1 MKLLYL
7 ILCILCSSMLAIGM
21 RLSEGRIQSKMS
33 MIAVNYVACL
43 VVGVCYTGFG
53 GLIPTGEG
61 VAPMLGMGAFN
72 GVFYMF
78 GLVLNQYNIP
88 RNGVV
93 LTSVFSK
100 MGGLLIPLVISILV
114 FREDPTMLQVV
125 GFIVSMVSIVLICQS
140 GEKETAKKLSI
151 GGLAILFLSDGCAG
165 IMAKVF
171 QEMGNP
177 MLADHFLFMTFGVAL
192 ILCVIVILVKGERVG
207 KNEILFGLLIG
218 IPNFMQAKFQLMAM
232 ETIPAVIVYPMKSV
246 GTIVV
251 ITLAGVLMFREK
263 LSRKQMAALAAILVS
278 LVLLNI

>member
-1 MKLLYL
+1 
-7 ILCILCSSMLAIGM
+7 
-21 RLSEGRIQSKMS
+21 
-33 MIAVNYVACL
+33 MIAVNYLACMI
-43 VVGVCYTGFG
+43 VGVCYTGVS
-53 GLIPTGEG
+53 GLIPNGEG
-61 VAPMLGMGAFN
+61 VVPMLSMGAFN
-72 GVFYMF
+72 GVFYML

-114 FREDPTMLQVV
+114 FREDPTMLQLI
-125 GFIVSMVSIVLICQS
+125 GFIVSMVSIVLICQG
-140 GEKETAKKLSI
+140 GEKNSAKKLSV
-151 GGLAILFLSDGCAG
+151 GGLVLLFVADGIAG

-177 MLADHFLFMTFGVAL
+177 LLSDHFLFMTFGVAL

-232 ETIPAVIVYPMKSV
+232 ETIPAVIVYPV
-246 GTIVV
+246 RQAGTILV
-251 ITLAGVLMFREK
+251 ITLAGVLLFREK
-263 LSRKQMAALAAILVS
+263 LNWKQFVALAAILVS

>member
-1 MKLLYL
+1 
-7 ILCILCSSMLAIGM
+7 MLAIGM
-21 RLSEGRIQSKMS
+21 RLSEGKIQSKMS

-43 VVGVCYTGFG
+43 VVGVCFTGVS
-53 GLIPTGEG
+53 GLIPSGEG
-61 VAPMLGMGAFN
+61 VGPMLGMGAFN

-100 MGGLLIPLVISILV
+100 MGGLLIPLVVSILV
-114 FREDPTMLQVV
+114 FREDPTMLQIV
-125 GFIVSMVSIVLICQS
+125 GFLISAVAIVMICQR
-140 GEKETAKKLSI
+140 GEKTSAAKLSV
-151 GGLAILFLSDGCAG
+151 GGLAVLFLSDGCAG

-177 MLADHFLFMTFGVAL
+177 LMGDHFLFVTFGVAL
-192 ILCVIVILVKGERVG
+192 ILCVIVILVKGERLG
-207 KNEILFGLLIG
+207 KSELFFGLLIG

-263 LSRKQMAALAAILVS
+263 LSKVQMVALAAILVS